1 MPKVELKQVIIDEI
15 KSSLE
20 GASSI
25 VLVDHRGL
33 SVEQD
38 TKLRKSLREANV
50 TYKVYKN
57 TMMRFAFKGT
67 DFEALDE
74 YLAGPS
80 AIAISYDDA
89 TAGPRL
95 LAEAAKDFKALE
107 FKAGVVEGTA
117 YDVDG
122 IQKIA
127 KIPPRDVLI
136 SKLLGSLQSPIA
148 TFARTM
154 KALAEKVEE
163 TGSATA
169 AALVTEKV
177 AEEAPAVEEAKTEE
191 APVVEEAKTEEAPV
205 AEEAPATEE

>member
-1 MPKVELKQVIIDEI
+1 MPKIEI
-15 KSSLE
+15 KQEVINGIKANLE

-33 SVEQD
+33 TVEQD
-38 TKLRKSLREANV
+38 TKLRKDLREANV

-57 TMMRFAFKGT
+57 SMMNFAFEGT
-67 DFEALDE
+67 EFESLKE

-80 AIAISYDDA
+80 AIAISYEDP
-89 TAGPRL
+89 TAGPRV
-95 LAEAAKDFKALE
+95 LAGAAKDFKALE

-122 IQKIA
+122 IKAIA
-127 KIPPRDVLI
+127 SIPPRDELL

-148 TFARTM
+148 TFARTV

-169 AALVTEKV
+169 ADVAGNTK
-177 AEEAPAVEEAKTEE
+177 AEEAPVEEAPAEE
-191 APVVEEAKTEEAPV
+191 TVEAPV
-205 AEEAPATEE
+205 AEAAEEKTEE